1 MTNASASKRKRT
13 RPAGSGGAS
22 PGRSSTTTWVAIGG
36 VVVVLVLAA
45 MLLSGGEDPG
55 GFTQAAVG
63 EVSIDRDATTT
74 LEPGEMVP
82 AFTAPSLAGG
92 GTLAWEDLVG
102 RPTILAIWAP
112 WCPHCQVE
120 LPRLAAAVDA
130 RPDLQ
135 LVTITTAYGAQP
147 GPTPQEYLDDEGL
160 SFPVAV
166 DDVEG
171 TLSSGFGV
179 QGFPTTY
186 FVDASGAVTQVTSGE
201 IEAAQLDAILTDLL
215 SR

>member
-1 MTNASASKRKRT
+1 MTNVSASKRKRT
-13 RPAGSGGAS
+13 RPVPSTA
-22 PGRSSTTTWVAIGG
+22 RSTRSRTTTWVAIGG

-45 MLLSGGEDPG
+45 MLLSGGG
-55 GFTQAAVG
+55 QQAGFAQAAVG

-74 LEPGEMVP
+74 LQPGDPIPSFE
-82 AFTAPSLAGG
+82 APSLAGG
-92 GTLAWEDLVG
+92 DTLAWDDLVG
-102 RPTILAIWAP
+102 RPTILAMWAP
-112 WCPHCQVE
+112 WCPHCQAE
-120 LPRLAAAVDA
+120 LPRLAAAVQA

-160 SFPVAV
+160 SFPVAI

-171 TLSSGFGV
+171 TLSAGFGV

-186 FVDASGAVTQVTSGE
+186 FVDASGTVSEVTSGE
-201 IEAAQLDAILTDLL
+201 IEPAQLDAILTGLL
-215 SR
+215 GP